1 MIEYKIQAVE
11 LFLERDKSIVQVA
24 KELRLAYNIL
34 HRWIKEYKESNGTSF
49 VGSGHQAT
57 KSRNHRFTPPQ
68 SRAGG
73 GISDLKKD
81 IKSSSPETRS
91 DLRIHFSTSK

>member
-1 MIEYKIQAVE
+1 LIEYKIQAVE

-57 KSRNHRFTPPQ
+57 KSR
-68 SRAGG
+68 AGG

-81 IKSSSPETRS
+81 IKSSSLETRS

>member
-1 MIEYKIQAVE
+1 LIEYKIQAVE
-11 LFLERDKSIVQVA
+11 LFLERDKSIVQV
-24 KELRLAYNIL
+24 RLAYNIL

-81 IKSSSPETRS
+81 IKSASPETRS